1 MKKINFKTY
10 FKNKKDRISFF
21 GISPTFDWRF
31 MLSIF
36 MLIILCGVVYASTLY
51 MNIMNESLFNS
62 VEEQAPVDQTKKKQ
76 KEIDQVIEKIQIRN
90 FDEMTES

>member
-31 MLSIF
+31 ILSIF
-36 MLIILCGVVYASTLY
+36 IIIILCGGVYATTLY

-62 VEEQAPVDQTKKKQ
+62 TEEVSPIDQTKKKQ
-76 KEIDQVIEKIQIRN
+76 KEIDQIIERIQIGN
-90 FDEMTES
+90 FDETTEN